1 MAIMFAMPR
10 IPVSKLAAADVV
22 LDRRVRQ
29 ALRVRQVRQVR
40 QAPLAPRVQ
49 SGRRVRQV
57 RQVRQALQE
66 PLARP
71 ARRVLPDRA
80 LKMQRNIPRVR
91 TILPEIWSI
100 ILAAFIGR
108 GSMVQPVRQTFLLIS
123 SC

>member
-1 MAIMFAMPR
+1 MAIMFAIPR

-29 ALRVRQVRQVR
+29 AL
-40 QAPLAPRVQ
+40 
-49 SGRRVRQV
+49 RVRQV

-108 GSMVQPVRQTFLLIS
+108 GSMVQPVRQTFLLIF